1 MVELDDADRR
11 LLELLQDDGRM
22 TNAELAERA
31 GLSASACHRRVKRLE
46 ESGVIESYRAMLDQS
61 AVGRPTTIFVEIT
74 LASQSEEA
82 LDHFERAVRDCSD
95 VLECHLMAGEAD
107 FLVRIAAGGPGDY
120 ERIHRQQLTRL
131 PGIARIRSIF
141 ALRTVLPA
149 RGLRLHE
156 R

>member
-1 MVELDDADRR
+1 MPISPKRP
-11 LLELLQDDGRM
+11 GF
-22 TNAELAERA
+22 
-31 GLSASACHRRVKRLE
+31 GSSACHWRVRRLE
-46 ESGVIESYRAMLDQS
+46 ESGVIESYRAMLDQN

-82 LDHFERAVRDCSD
+82 LDQFERAVSDCRD

-107 FLVRIAAGGPGDY
+107 LLLRIAADGPGDF

-131 PGIARIRSIF
+131 PGIACSIF
-141 ALRTVLPA
+141 VLRTVLAP
-149 RGLRLHE
+149 RGLRLRE